1 MAQALLAKDQE
12 QEQEQEGEWSVVRER
27 EWEGWVETALGR
39 GPAEIVC
46 VPVVGQGFLTRWEL
60 PAMMWL
66 VPSAVQR
73 WSGNRMI
80 ISVASGKGGTGK
92 TLVATSLALSLS
104 DDYKVQLLDCD
115 VEEPNANI
123 LLRLALDQRRPV
135 NIPIPN
141 VDEAKCTY
149 CGKCA
154 EVCAYNAIAV
164 IKERMLVFPELC
176 HGCGACSYL
185 CPESAI
191 TEEGRGVGVVE
202 RGNSGELE
210 LIQGR
215 LAVGEAMAPPVI
227 REVKKY
233 IDPTKEVIVDVPP
246 GTSCPVIEAVK
257 GSDFCL
263 LVTEPT
269 PFGLNDL
276 SLAVEVVRKLG
287 IACGVVINRIGVGDE
302 EVERYCHQQE
312 IPILLKIPLDRKIA
326 MFYSKGIPLIEGMP
340 RWREEFLRLFQ
351 DIKSI
356 VAAKWVAK

>member
-1 MAQALLAKDQE
+1 
-12 QEQEQEGEWSVVRER
+12 
-27 EWEGWVETALGR
+27 
-39 GPAEIVC
+39 
-46 VPVVGQGFLTRWEL
+46 
-60 PAMMWL
+60 
-66 VPSAVQR
+66 
-73 WSGNRMI
+73 MI

-104 DDYKVQLLDCD
+104 ANHKVQLLDCD

-123 LLRLALDQRRPV
+123 LLRVAMIESHAV
-135 NIPIPN
+135 YVPIPR

-154 EVCAYNAIAV
+154 EVCAYNAVAV
-164 IKERMLVFPELC
+164 TKKKVLIFSELC

-191 TEEGRGVGVVE
+191 IEEGKEVGAVE
-202 RGNSGELE
+202 RGYSKNLE

-215 LAVGEAMAPPVI
+215 LNVGEAMAPPVI
-227 REVKKY
+227 KEVKKHMDHGSVVI
-233 IDPTKEVIVDVPP
+233 IDAPP

-276 SLAVEVVRKLG
+276 SLAVEVVRELD
-287 IACGVVINRIGVGDE
+287 IPCGVIINRAGVGSD
-302 EVERYCHQQE
+302 EVEQYCHRE
-312 IPILLKIPLDRKIA
+312 RIPILLAIPLDRNIA
-326 MFYSKGIPLIEGMP
+326 ALYSRGIPLIEGMP

-351 DIKSI
+351 QIEGMVTGSRLEKHCQ
-356 VAAKWVAK
+356 